1 LAAVDQRLPE
11 LEQLLAANRRLR
23 DLEQQRDALSKTY
36 EDERAR
42 LERARS
48 AMEERDAVA
57 AEVRRLQEGS
67 ELPSEDE
74 MRRLR
79 SLALRIEAIDESLA
93 AQPEAAADDE
103 RRRRV
108 PGRFLRAAGLVIGL
122 LGAAGLGVGLAGV
135 DLPFPVQ
142 PPGLLEP
149 AARIAATVAGVL
161 LYVLGV
167 RSGRRPRRPDP
178 LETVRAQRALA
189 ATALEEGLRR
199 WRAPS
204 LEALEE
210 AVTRRVEADAAV
222 KAAEQRITDILGG
235 QTFEAVDRRIDEIR
249 RDLRDLERQIADHE
263 VYRLE
268 PEAHAGFERE
278 IADLE
283 RRRGELQARLR
294 EAELDFARA
303 DVDPDEQ

>member
-1 LAAVDQRLPE
+1 QRLAELRRGLDRPAHNPGPLRRYQDELADLDQRLAGLRHRFDQADRARQAQAAIATELAAVDQRLPE

-149 AARIAATVAGVL
+149 AAMIAATVAGVL
-161 LYVLGV
+161 LYVLG
-167 RSGRRPRRPDP
+167 
-178 LETVRAQRALA
+178 
-189 ATALEEGLRR
+189 
-199 WRAPS
+199 
-204 LEALEE
+204 
-210 AVTRRVEADAAV
+210 
-222 KAAEQRITDILGG
+222 
-235 QTFEAVDRRIDEIR
+235 
-249 RDLRDLERQIADHE
+249 
-263 VYRLE
+263 
-268 PEAHAGFERE
+268 
-278 IADLE
+278 
-283 RRRGELQARLR
+283 
-294 EAELDFARA
+294 
-303 DVDPDEQ
+303 